1 MLPGPLAE
9 RQSHTPLLASRSAYH
24 LGRSIETSPRPY
36 PALDEAHFPGPQP
49 WKFGCRFTVLVWKV
63 KGLYVNTRKAL
74 VPAAAG
80 VVKCEGVLEVKRPQA
95 TTFEGD
101 DA

>member
-1 MLPGPLAE
+1 M
-9 RQSHTPLLASRSAYH
+9 
-24 LGRSIETSPRPY
+24 
-36 PALDEAHFPGPQP
+36 
-49 WKFGCRFTVLVWKV
+49 FTVLVWKV